1 MKQKS
6 LLAACLAVFLVGCGG
21 GGGGSESGGTTPPAN
36 SNLIL
41 AAMVSEAAVPSG
53 GTATLTI
60 TVSNTGPGSARGIEL
75 AADWG
80 SGIASDPDFRCAA
93 SGGAICPS
101 ETGNGDVPDLPPG
114 GRLTFTAPVTLA
126 AGARGA
132 ITSSLFAGASNDP
145 QLADNFAVAVIQAY
159 QADVSVSG
167 RGPGTPV
174 QAGSTATYTMTVLNA
189 GPDDARD
196 VRVENTLGPAQTM
209 GVMSCVSAGG
219 ATCPTSLGP
228 NMQVPRLPANGSLVF
243 TVPVQ
248 VDAGTSGSIANT
260 MTVRSAGDPVA
271 ANDTA
276 TVQGSAFVAAASGQT
291 TITLQSDLGDFVGGG
306 ASYAYTRADAML
318 SFTPN
323 GGTLRVQ
330 VRGDQIWDGQF
341 DLPSALTQFQPG
353 TYTNLTRAA
362 FRNPS
367 VGGLDWSGE
376 GRGCNTLTGS
386 ITVHSATYTA
396 GALSALDLS
405 FEQHC
410 EGAAPALRGRVAW
423 IASDATAPP
432 GPLLPIP
439 ASLWAPAAGATPL
452 SGSYVYLQS
461 QAGDFIGRGATATYT
476 KANALLN
483 LSVTDNRVTVGV
495 GGDQNWSGDFVTMN
509 SLSQLQ
515 PGYYADLR
523 RYPFHNPV
531 KGGLSWSG
539 EGRGCNVLTGW
550 FVVDGVTWN
559 GASLATLDLR
569 FEQHCEG
576 GVPALRGKIH
586 WEASDTTTFPG
597 PVLPIPA
604 STWAPAPGNTPAT
617 GNYIYLDSQAGDY
630 IGQGQVS
637 TITDMAAFS
646 GTGNVSITG
655 AGWTGTFQ
663 AMDSLTQL
671 QPGYYGNLS
680 RYPFHNHV
688 RGGLSW
694 SGNGVGC
701 NTLQGWFAVDS
712 VSYDA
717 GGLAAIDLRFEQHC
731 DGAVPALR
739 GKVHWVR

>member
-6 LLAACLAVFLVGCGG
+6 MLAACLAAFLVACGG
-21 GGGGSESGGTTPPAN
+21 GGGGGDDTGGTTPVA
-36 SNLIL
+36 SDLVL
-41 AAMVSEAAVPSG
+41 AAAISEPAVPSG
-53 GTATLTI
+53 GTATMTI
-60 TVSNTGPGSARGIEL
+60 TVSNIGAGAARGIEL

-80 SGIASDPDFRCAA
+80 DGIASDPDFRCTA
-93 SGGAICPS
+93 SGGAVCPP
-101 ETGNGDVPDLPPG
+101 ETGDGDVPDVPAG
-114 GRLTFTAPVTLA
+114 GRLTFTAPVTLT

-132 ITSSLFAGASNDP
+132 VTSTLFAGASNDP
-145 QLADNFAVAVIQAY
+145 QLSNNFAVAVIQAY

-167 RGPGTPV
+167 RGPGAPV

-189 GPDDARD
+189 GPDEARE
-196 VRVENTLGPAQTM
+196 VRIENTLGPAQVM
-209 GVMSCVSAGG
+209 GAMSCASSGG
-219 ATCPTSLGP
+219 AACPATLGSE
-228 NMQVPRLPANGSLVF
+228 MQVPRLPANGSLVF

-248 VDAGTSGSIANT
+248 VAAGTSGSISNT
-260 MTVRSAGDPVA
+260 MAVRSAGDPVT
-271 ANDTA
+271 ANDTT
-276 TVQGSAFVAAASGQT
+276 TVQGSAFVAAVAGQT
-291 TITLQSDLGDFVGGG
+291 NITLLSDLGDYVGGG
-306 ASYAYTRADAML
+306 GSYSYTRANALL

-323 GGTLRVQ
+323 NGTLRVQ
-330 VRGDQIWDGQF
+330 VRGDQTWDGEF
-341 DLPSALTQFQPG
+341 HLPSALTQFQPG
-353 TYTNLTRAA
+353 TYTGLTRGA
-362 FRNPS
+362 FRDAS
-367 VGGLDWSGE
+367 VGGLDWYGE

-386 ITVHSATYTA
+386 ITVHSATYSA

-410 EGAAPALRGRVAW
+410 EGVAPALRGRVTW
-423 IASDATAPP
+423 IASDATTPP
-432 GPLLPIP
+432 GPVLPAP
-439 ASLWAPAAGATPL
+439 ANLWAPSAGATPA

-461 QAGDFIGRGATATYT
+461 QAGDYVGNGATATYT

-483 LSVTDNRVTVGV
+483 VSVTDNRVAVRV
-495 GGDQNWSGDFVTMN
+495 GGDEDWSGDFVTMI

-515 PGYYADLR
+515 TGYYGDLR

-531 KGGLSWSG
+531 KGGLSWGG

-559 GASLATLDLR
+559 GPSLASLDLR

-576 GVPALRGKIH
+576 AAPALRGKIH
-586 WEASDTTTFPG
+586 WDASDTTVPPG
-597 PVLPIPA
+597 PVLPIP
-604 STWAPAPGNTPAT
+604 STTWAPSAGSTPAS

-637 TITDMAAFS
+637 TITDMAIFP
-646 GTGNVSITG
+646 GTGMVSITG
-655 AGWTGTFQ
+655 GGWTGTFQ
-663 AMDSLTQL
+663 AMNSLTQL
-671 QPGYYGNLS
+671 QPGYYGDLS
-680 RYPFHNHV
+680 RYPFHNPV

-694 SGNGVGC
+694 SGNGRGC

-731 DGAVPALR
+731 EGWSPALR